1 LYINGHVSLCTA
13 SWLQKKEIVME
24 PAVIPQRLP
33 DPVRE
38 HLSKFNLNLCMTC
51 GTCTNGCPITGTPG
65 MEGWDT
71 RKVLRMLALGMV
83 DEVVES
89 KFPWLCTGCGRCAHA
104 CPMNIDIPYV
114 MLHMKHLRPR
124 DQVPGVLHKGAEHCF
139 NTGNNMAVPQ
149 EDYFFLMS
157 DMGVEVEDEGYPG
170 FYVPI
175 DRDDADILFFPNS
188 KEVFSDNED
197 MKWWWKIFYAA
208 KENWTIPAK
217 NWESVDW
224 GLFTGNYEYTK
235 VFAQRRIDFM
245 KQHRVKRMIM
255 PDCGGGSYGCRVG
268 MKKCVLENPENEI
281 DYIYLYEY
289 LVELIQSGRIKIDK
303 SVNEGKVFTWHD
315 SCKHGR
321 ELERHFGKG
330 YYEEPRWIIQQCV
343 DSFVDMEPNRAN
355 AHCCGAGGGM
365 WPGPY
370 PDESAYHGREKYKSI
385 QNSGANVLVVGC
397 SNCHDQLMKRVPK
410 AYPDY
415 KYEVKYIW
423 ELVADSLVIEPW
435 SEEEIAKAKDE
446 AREQWDRLGV
456 AMDQDEE

>member
-1 LYINGHVSLCTA
+1 
-13 SWLQKKEIVME
+13 ME
-24 PAVIPQRLP
+24 AVFAPTRLP
-33 DPVRE
+33 EPVQE
-38 HLSKFNLNLCMTC
+38 HLAKFDLNRCMTC
-51 GTCTNGCPITGTPG
+51 GTCTNGCPVTGTPG

-71 RKVLRMLALGMV
+71 RKVLRMISLGLL
-83 DEVVES
+83 DEVVKS
-89 KFPWLCTGCGRCAHA
+89 KFPWVCTGCGRCAHA
-104 CPMNIDIPYV
+104 CPMDIDIPYI

-124 DQVPGVLHKGAEHCF
+124 EEVPGILHKGAENCF
-139 NTGNNMAVPQ
+139 NTGNNMAIPQ

-157 DMGVEVEDEGYPG
+157 DMSVELADEDCPG

-175 DRDDADILFFPNS
+175 DKDDADILFFPNS
-188 KEVFSDNED
+188 KEVFADNED

-208 KENWTIPAK
+208 RENWTIPSE

-224 GLFTGNYEYTK
+224 GLFTGNYEYIRA
-235 VFAQRRIDFM
+235 FAQRKIDFM
-245 KQHRVKRMIM
+245 KDHRIKRMIM

-268 MKKCVLENPENEI
+268 MKTCLHDNPDNKI

-289 LVELIQSGRIKIDK
+289 LVELIQSGRIKLDK
-303 SVNEGKVFTWHD
+303 SLNEGKIFTWHD

-330 YYEEPRWIIQQCV
+330 YYEEPRWVIQQCV
-343 DSFVDMEPNRAN
+343 DHFVDMEPNRAN
-355 AHCCGAGGGM
+355 GHCCGAGGGM

-370 PDESAYHGREKYKSI
+370 EQEAAYHGRVKHESI
-385 QNSGANVLVVGC
+385 KNSGANVLVVGC

-423 ELVADSLVIEPW
+423 ELVADTLVIDPW
-435 SEEEIAKAKDE
+435 TDEEIARAEEEAAK
-446 AREQWDRLGV
+446 QWERLGV
-456 AMDQDEE
+456 EIEADE